1 MTFSKDTKDELAH
14 IAPEKSCCMLAEIS
28 GFIRVCGTIKLVGG
42 GKFKVVLSTE
52 HNAVARHFKTLLK
65 EYFGVDPVLEIG
77 RSQSVNKGKVFLM
90 TLGPEDLSEQILR
103 ETGILMLR
111 GGMNYISDG
120 IYDNLVKTKCCR
132 KAYLRG
138 LFLGTGTMSNPEK
151 GYQLEII
158 CDTEVLAS
166 DVKRLLNSFIDIHG
180 KIVVRKGQ
188 HVVYVKAAGQILDL
202 LAIMGAHSQYFA
214 FEDIRMKKELMNRA
228 NRIQNCDNANIDKT
242 VLASEKQI
250 ADIRAATQAGGMT
263 SLPPK
268 LREIAALRLD
278 NPDASMSELGA
289 MLDPPLKKAGV
300 NNRFARIAEIARE
313 RGNTWEAGKI

>member
-14 IAPEKSCCMLAEIS
+14 VKPEKHCCMLAEIS
-28 GFIRVCGTIKLVGG
+28 GFIRVCGIIKLVGG

-65 EYFGVDPVLEIG
+65 EYFNVDPILEIG
-77 RSQSVNKGKVFLM
+77 RSHSVNKGKVFLM

-120 IYDNLVKTKCCR
+120 IYENLIKTKCCR
-132 KAYLRG
+132 KSYLRG

-151 GYQLEII
+151 GYQFEIV
-158 CDTEVLAS
+158 CDTEMLAT
-166 DVKRLLNSFIDIHG
+166 DVKRLLNGFIDIHS
-180 KIVVRKGQ
+180 KIAARKGQ
-188 HVVYVKAAGQILDL
+188 YVVYVKAAGQILDL
-202 LAIMGAHSQYFA
+202 LAIMGAHSHYFA
-214 FEDIRMKKELMNRA
+214 FEDIRMKKDLMNRA

-242 VLASEKQI
+242 VMASEKQI
-250 ADIRAATQAGGMT
+250 VDIRTATQDGGLS

-268 LREIAALRLD
+268 LREIAILRLD
-278 NPDASMSELGA
+278 NPEASMSELGA

-300 NNRFARIAEIARE
+300 NNRFARIGEIAKE
-313 RGNTWEAGKI
+313 KSNIKSE